1 MGLSHSFV
9 FDWDPAVQDQKGGQ
23 PMNEN
28 VITVTEE
35 LVKPIVDEMN
45 LELVDIEFTQEG
57 KNWFLRVYVDSPR
70 GVDIEEC
77 GTISEK
83 LSEQLDKHDPITQ
96 PYFLEVSSPGA
107 ERPLKKKTD
116 FEKAVG
122 KQVYMTTYE
131 PIDGEKS
138 FEGKLSDFDGETVV
152 IEQRVKTRVKKV
164 ELPYEKVASARLAV
178 VF

>member
-1 MGLSHSFV
+1 MT
-9 FDWDPAVQDQKGGQ
+9 
-23 PMNEN
+23 EN

-57 KNWFLRVYVDSPR
+57 KNWFLRVYIDSPQ

-83 LSEQLDKHDPITQ
+83 LSEQLDKNDPITQ

-107 ERPLKKKTD
+107 ERPLKKRID

-122 KQVYMTTYE
+122 KHVYMTTYE
-131 PIDGEKS
+131 PINGEKS
-138 FEGKLSDFDGETVV
+138 FEGKLSDFNGETVV
-152 IEQRVKTRVKKV
+152 IEQKVKTRIKKV
-164 ELPYEKVASARLAV
+164 ELPFEKVASARLAV